1 MACGS
6 PESLKS
12 FFSKLTS
19 VSAKHGLHINEAK
32 CELWGEDP
40 LVADESSLAS
50 VPVVPWADG
59 VYILGTPVGSQR
71 FSIAA
76 VDRTIDKL
84 KDALSKLQLLGDT
97 RSAYLILQ
105 SSLGAA
111 RIIHI
116 LRSFSFKIGLH
127 VAKKVHDLVFDAL
140 SVVIGE
146 QLAESSVTLSSLP
159 LKSGG
164 LGIHDPLH
172 ILGPAGIASRL
183 KACFDNVVDFPY
195 SVFPDDFESYF
206 SRAQGGLEDLYD
218 WWK

>member
-1 MACGS
+1 MACGN
-6 PESLKS
+6 PESLQS

-19 VSAKHGLHINEAK
+19 ASAKHGLHINEGK

-40 LVADESSLAS
+40 LIPDESALAN
-50 VPVVPWADG
+50 VPTIPWDDG
-59 VYILGTPVGSQR
+59 VFILGTPVGSQR

-76 VDRTIDKL
+76 VDRAIAKL

-111 RIIHI
+111 RIIHF
-116 LRSFSFKIGLH
+116 LRSCSFDVGRH
-127 VAKKVHDLVFDAL
+127 VAEKVHDLIFDAL
-140 SVVIGE
+140 SVVVGE
-146 QLAESSVTLSSLP
+146 QLSDSAVALSSLP

-183 KACFDNVVDFPY
+183 NACFTNVVTNVVYHTQP
-195 SVFPDDFESYF
+195 SW
-206 SRAQGGLEDLYD
+206 RI
-218 WWK
+218 